1 VSRIAIYWTAFALV
15 VGVAYGGATMMRH
28 LRRSPAIVHVDR
40 PVELPAGPPLESF
53 ELTDS
58 SGQPFSSTSLRGKV
72 WLGSFFFTNCPSAC
86 RKLNQAI
93 ASVQQKYPE
102 MQFVSITCDPTND
115 TPEKL
120 AEYAKLFDAD
130 PARWHFLTGKID
142 YILRIGTD
150 LFKVTVVPG
159 DHSTRA
165 VLVGRDGKI
174 VGHYQMTEAGDLE
187 KLAEAIPKA
196 LAASAPAP
204 LSSESGTEPPD
215 QPAPEPAAA
224 SGSETR

>member
-1 VSRIAIYWTAFALV
+1 VSRIAIYWMAFALV

-28 LRRSPAIVHVDR
+28 LHRSPAIVHVDR

-58 SGQPFSSTSLRGKV
+58 SGQTFSSASLRGKV

-120 AEYAKLFDAD
+120 AEYAKLFGAD

-142 YILRIGTD
+142 YIQRIGTD

-165 VLVGRDGKI
+165 VLVGRDGQV
-174 VGHYQMTEAGDLE
+174 VGHYQMTEPGDLE
-187 KLAEAIPKA
+187 RLAEAIPKA
-196 LAASAPAP
+196 LAAPAP
-204 LSSESGTEPPD
+204 LPAPAESGPQPMD
-215 QPAPEPAAA
+215 QPAQPAA
-224 SGSETR
+224 SGSEAR